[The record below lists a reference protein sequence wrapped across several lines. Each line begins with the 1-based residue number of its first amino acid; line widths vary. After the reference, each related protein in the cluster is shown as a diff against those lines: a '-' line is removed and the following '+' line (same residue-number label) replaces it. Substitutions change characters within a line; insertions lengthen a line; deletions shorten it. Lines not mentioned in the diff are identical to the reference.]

1 MIELELAISPFLLL
15 GAALPGAINLGQS
28 LLNKP
33 KEEDFR
39 PNTAGME
46 RFRAYLR
53 GRTASSEVAHQA
65 LQPQL
70 SAIGQQTR
78 QTERKIQS
86 AVGRGDLSASEEA
99 QIQISQGQAASSV
112 AQQAGEQ
119 AFEAQR
125 QENRRVGQ
133 QVAQIEANIAQ
144 AKEQAKIDY
153 ERATKQHRQQVTGA
167 ALQLG
172 AGVASAGISSH
183 LQAVAASKSA
193 LDAGLAAG
201 TVAAGTT
208 AKELGAK
215 ALEAGFTS
223 AAPYVQMLGNQ
234 QKIQQALGGFA
245 PEELEQV
252 LGADYDLSAVTQ
264 SGAQDVLKKLGQ
276 GRGQLARELQTKI
289 FEGEDVDL
297 TQYSDRLGEE
307 TLNALTTHKL
317 NVKQSLSS
325 PTENAITKAFIEK
338 DEASLRDILFQTE
351 TPLKDKDRKAAESRL
366 NSLSNARIEAKV
378 ARDKEIAEKLE
389 VDPKDVEK
397 MGKFTTRAIQ
407 LESKLQ
413 LDLANLKQKGLA
425 PASTAAGQKFLD
437 AVSQIQNKS
446 AVAPDELK
454 NLENLSNKWL
464 ESLDLE
470 KAGLVSL
477 YGTVDIT
484 DKEGISKGVGVKR
497 SLKSEY
503 ASLIK
508 QISDLNVILTPEQQ
522 ASFQAAI
529 DPAGLGL

>member
-133 QVAQIEANIAQ
+133 QVAQIESNIAQ

-215 ALEAGFTS
+215 ALEAGFTD
-223 AAPYVQMLGNQ
+223 PRQYVQLLGNREKMRSTLDQ
-234 QKIQQALGGFA
+234 FSETEFEAAGFPKSVA
-245 PEELEQV
+245 EAGIRTGTFTAAEQTK
-252 LGADYDLSAVTQ
+252 L
-264 SGAQDVLKKLGQ
+264 LKELGQ
-276 GRGQLARELQTKI
+276 GRTNAVIDIGSKITSGEIKSIDEIKALDNVSDPVKIQLANMFNSRQSGQATIGDIEIDQMILDDNVEGLRGALKPGMKKTDATKITNALLSAQTKADKKLI
-289 FEGEDVDL
+289 ADAKALSPD
-297 TQYSDRLGEE
+297 TEE
-307 TLNALTTHKL
+307 IEAFTAAKSGLYRNTSFLVSELPSHGGTALLNEIGLYDGTT
-317 NVKQSLSS
+317 
-325 PTENAITKAFIEK
+325 AITEAGAKSLNDKINTYVTSLPIETAKKLYRSALKKDVGVNVSEVTAKKALITWLG
-338 DEASLRDILFQTE
+338 SQV
-351 TPLKDKDRKAAESRL
+351 DKMLLNRGPIGSVSGGG
-366 NSLSNARIEAKV
+366 NSL
-378 ARDKEIAEKLE
+378 
-389 VDPKDVEK
+389 
-397 MGKFTTRAIQ
+397 G
-407 LESKLQ
+407 
-413 LDLANLKQKGLA
+413 LDLG
-425 PASTAAGQKFLD
+425 D
-437 AVSQIQNKS
+437 
-446 AVAPDELK
+446 
-454 NLENLSNKWL
+454 
-464 ESLDLE
+464 
-470 KAGLVSL
+470 
-477 YGTVDIT
+477 
-484 DKEGISKGVGVKR
+484 
-497 SLKSEY
+497 
-503 ASLIK
+503 
-508 QISDLNVILTPEQQ
+508 
-522 ASFQAAI
+522 
-529 DPAGLGL
+529 